1 MKLDNALLP
10 TVRKLYY
17 MMAEEPTSFPFCGG
31 KVCYTVCLWV
41 CGSHVTGT
49 GWSTCH
55 SVRGNMLILCAVLAQ
70 RSTGWPRNAWFAWTR
85 LTVGRYTTVSAPSA
99 KLAAGASCAKDRK
112 GHRQSAPGVE
122 GGSPA
127 FLAEGPGG
135 ALQFLFKTLSPG
147 TRRPPGKSHV
157 GCSTHVASRNSQ
169 HAQHK

>member
-1 MKLDNALLP
+1 
-10 TVRKLYY
+10 
-17 MMAEEPTSFPFCGG
+17 MAEDPTSFFFCGG
-31 KVCYTVCLWV
+31 KVCYTMCVRV

-49 GWSTCH
+49 GWSTFH

-70 RSTGWPRNAWFAWTR
+70 RSTGWPRNAWFAWAR
-85 LTVGRYTTVSAPSA
+85 RKGGGKATVVAPFA

-112 GHRQSAPGVE
+112 GHRQSSPGLE
-122 GGSPA
+122 KGSP
-127 FLAEGPGG
+127 
-135 ALQFLFKTLSPG
+135 ALQFLFKTLSRAPG